1 MHSHTLMAQTECVSE
16 KKRGGRG
23 VRVRTAEVSKCVC
36 ERESQSEMT
45 STPPTSI
52 RVQSE
57 GEVKQLLRY

>member
-1 MHSHTLMAQTECVSE
+1 MAQTECVSE

-23 VRVRTAEVSKCVC
+23 VRTAEVSKCVW

>member
-1 MHSHTLMAQTECVSE
+1 MCEWEEA
-16 KKRGGRG
+16 GREGG

>member
-1 MHSHTLMAQTECVSE
+1 MAQTECVSE
-16 KKRGGRG
+16 KKRGGREGGG

>member
-1 MHSHTLMAQTECVSE
+1 MCEWEEA
-16 KKRGGRG
+16 GGEGGG
-23 VRVRTAEVSKCVC
+23 VRVRTAEVSKCVW

>member
-1 MHSHTLMAQTECVSE
+1 MAQTECVSE
-16 KKRGGRG
+16 KKRGGREGG